1 MRHTTTA
8 TWRAALV
15 ALLTA
20 AALTAC
26 GGSTDED
33 RAGGEGDRPGSSG
46 TDASEQAPHASRT
59 PTTSAT
65 HRPSPASSSASPKPG
80 RPTPSASGKGG
91 STGSARPTGWW
102 RPKPGLDWQWQLDGR
117 ADQSVDVAVYDIDGF
132 ENSAADVDRLHR
144 AGRKVI
150 CYINVG
156 AWEDFRSDKAAFPA
170 SVLGSGDDWDGERWL
185 DVRQIAVLRPI
196 MAKRFDMCRA
206 KGFDAVEPDLVEA
219 YNNDSGFDL
228 TAGDQLAYNR
238 MIAKLAHERGMAVG
252 LKNDLPQIPAL
263 LKDFDFAVNEECAEF
278 DECAELTPFVR
289 AGKAVFHVE
298 YEVPAADFCADSRRL
313 GLSSMEKKLELG
325 VWRKAC

>member
-1 MRHTTTA
+1 MSDTTTA
-8 TWRAALV
+8 SRRAALV

-26 GGSTDED
+26 GGATDED
-33 RAGGEGDRPGSSG
+33 RAAGEGDRPASSSSSTG
-46 TDASEQAPHASRT
+46 ASGQTPHASRT

-65 HRPSPASSSASPKPG
+65 HRPSPAPSSPVPA
-80 RPTPSASGKGG
+80 RPTPSASAKGG
-91 STGSARPTGWW
+91 STRSAGWW
-102 RPKPGLDWQWQLDGR
+102 RPKPGLDWQWQLNGR
-117 ADQSVDVAVYDIDGF
+117 ADQSVDVPVYDIDGF
-132 ENSAADVDRLHR
+132 ENSAADVARLHR
-144 AGRKVI
+144 AGRKAI

-185 DVRQIAVLRPI
+185 DVRQIAVLKPL

-219 YNNDSGFDL
+219 YNNDSGFDI
-228 TAGDQLAYNR
+228 TAADQLAYNR

-252 LKNDLPQIPAL
+252 LKNDLPQVPAL
-263 LKDFDFAVNEECAEF
+263 LKDFDFAVNEECAQY
-278 DECAELTPFVR
+278 DECDELTPFVE

-298 YEVPAADFCADSRRL
+298 YEVPASDFCADSRRL

>member
-1 MRHTTTA
+1 MA
-8 TWRAALV
+8 TWRAALL

-26 GGSTDED
+26 AGAADED
-33 RAGGEGDRPGSSG
+33 RAGGEGDRSASPGAEAR
-46 TDASEQAPHASRT
+46 DPHASRT

-65 HRPSPASSSASPKPG
+65 HRPSPGSSAPASPTT
-80 RPTPSASGKGG
+80 RPATQSPSAKGG
-91 STGSARPTGWW
+91 PTGSTRSAGWW

-117 ADQSVDVAVYDIDGF
+117 ADQSVDVSVYDIDGF
-132 ENSAADVDRLHR
+132 ENSAADVARLHR
-144 AGRKVI
+144 SGRKVI

-156 AWEDFRSDKAAFPA
+156 AWEDFRPDKAAFPA

-185 DVRQIAVLRPI
+185 DVRQIAVLKPI
-196 MAKRFDMCRA
+196 MAQRFDMCRA

-219 YNNDSGFDL
+219 YNNDSGFAI
-228 TAGDQLAYNR
+228 TAADQLAYNR

-263 LKDFDFAVNEECAEF
+263 LEDFDFAVNEECAEY
-278 DECAELTPFVR
+278 DECGELTPFVE

-298 YEVPAADFCADSRRL
+298 YEVPASDFCADARRL

>member
-1 MRHTTTA
+1 MA
-8 TWRAALV
+8 TWRAAFV

-26 GGSTDED
+26 AGAEDGGRTG
-33 RAGGEGDRPGSSG
+33 AEGDRPGSAS
-46 TDASEQAPHASRT
+46 TDASARDPQTSRT
-59 PTTSAT
+59 PAASGT
-65 HRPSPASSSASPKPG
+65 RPPPASESPASPVTG
-80 RPTPSASGKGG
+80 RPAPSASAKGG
-91 STGSARPTGWW
+91 STRPAGWW

-132 ENSAADVDRLHR
+132 ENSAADVARLHR

-156 AWEDFRSDKAAFPA
+156 AWEDFRPDEAAFPA

-185 DVRQIAVLRPI
+185 DIRQIAVLRPI

-219 YNNDSGFDL
+219 YSNDSGFDL

-263 LKDFDFAVNEECAEF
+263 LKDFDFAVNEECAAY
-278 DECAELTPFVR
+278 DECGELTPFVR
-289 AGKAVFHVE
+289 AGKAVLHVE
-298 YEVPAADFCADSRRL
+298 YEVPAAEFCADSRRL